1 MAHKQKPKLE
11 IELPCNPAI
20 PLLGIDGR
28 VPKTQRGKDFCT
40 PVFMAALL
48 DALCDAVPIHLSR
61 DGDDSTKRGVTP
73 PKIPN

>member
-28 VPKTQRGKDFCT
+28 VPKTQCGKDFCT
-40 PVFMAALL
+40 LVFMAALL
-48 DALCDAVPIHLSR
+48 DAFCDAVPIHLSR
-61 DGDDSTKRGVTP
+61 DGNGEHKEGHHSPQDS
-73 PKIPN
+73 